1 MTVFWDDVREGQTLP
16 ALTVQVTYK
25 MAIMHVAAGW
35 DYMPGHHEPDYAK
48 SQGQETIFLNT
59 LFHQSMVDRVM
70 TDWAGPRGFIARRKL
85 SMKGAI
91 YPGDILTGEAK
102 ITRRY
107 EADGKHRLD
116 LNITLSNQT
125 HICAT
130 AEATLILPVRDVG

>member
-1 MTVFWDDVREGQTLP
+1 MTMFWDDVSEGDTLP
-16 ALTVQVTYK
+16 VLTVHVTYK

-48 SQGQETIFLNT
+48 SQGQDNIFLNT

-85 SMKGAI
+85 SMKGAV
-91 YPGDILTGEAK
+91 YPGDTLTGEAQV
-102 ITRRY
+102 TRRY

-116 LNITLSNQT
+116 LTITLSTQS
-125 HICAT
+125 HIRAT
-130 AEATLILPVRDVG
+130 AEATLILPARHAG

>member
-1 MTVFWDDVREGQTLP
+1 MTVFWDDITEGEALP
-16 ALTVQVTYK
+16 VLSVNVTYK

-70 TDWAGPRGFIARRKL
+70 TDWAGPRGFVARRKL
-85 SMKGAI
+85 SMKGTI

-102 ITRRY
+102 VTRRY
-107 EADGKHRLD
+107 AADGKHFLD
-116 LNITLSNQT
+116 LDIRLSNQT
-125 HICAT
+125 HLCAT
-130 AEATLILPVRDVG
+130 AEATLILPVRNAG

>member
-1 MTVFWDDVREGQTLP
+1 
-16 ALTVQVTYK
+16 
-25 MAIMHVAAGW
+25 
-35 DYMPGHHEPDYAK
+35 
-48 SQGQETIFLNT
+48 

-91 YPGDILTGEAK
+91 HPGDTLTGKAQV
-102 ITRRY
+102 TRRY

-116 LNITLSNQT
+116 LNITLSTQS

-130 AEATLILPVRDVG
+130 AEATLILPVRHAG